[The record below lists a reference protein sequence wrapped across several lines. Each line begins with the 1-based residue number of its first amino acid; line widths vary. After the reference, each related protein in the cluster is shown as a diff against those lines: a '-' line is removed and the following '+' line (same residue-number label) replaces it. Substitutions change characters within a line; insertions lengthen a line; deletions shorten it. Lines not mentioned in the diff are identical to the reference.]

1 MEYWAIINNVQVG
14 PLTPAEIARRGL
26 TQDTLVW
33 CTGMSQWEKAR
44 YVADFAP
51 YLPPSFAPGGSSG
64 YYSSVDDDRTRPP
77 MPQNY
82 LIWSVLSFLF
92 CCQLTGLIALIYS
105 LLVEYRYSHHDYEGA
120 ENASSVAKNWNIASI
135 VLVVL
140 WIPLLFVWG
149 VFGGLFSFL

>member
-1 MEYWAIINNVQVG
+1 MEYWAIINNEQVG
-14 PLTPAEIARRGL
+14 PMTPAEIARRGL
-26 TQDTLVW
+26 TPDTMVW
-33 CTGMSQWEKAR
+33 RTGMSQWEKAR

-51 YLPPSFAPGGSSG
+51 YLPPSFAPGGNS
-64 YYSSVDDDRTRPP
+64 YYGRDDDETRPP

-92 CCQLTGLIALIYS
+92 CCQVTGLVALIYS

-140 WIPLLFVWG
+140 WIPILFACG
-149 VFGGLFSFL
+149 VFSSLFSFL